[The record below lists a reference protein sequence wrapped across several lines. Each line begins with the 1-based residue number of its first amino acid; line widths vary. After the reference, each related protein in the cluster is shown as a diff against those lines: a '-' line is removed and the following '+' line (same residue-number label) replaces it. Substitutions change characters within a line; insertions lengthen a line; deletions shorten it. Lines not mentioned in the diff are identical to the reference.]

1 MAEKI
6 VRVSQKQIA
15 ANLEAIAG
23 FTASIR
29 TEVENMPSCSKRKS
43 LLITVDALEKKV
55 AIQKREVS
63 ESAVMDYVNNHP
75 EVLQK
80 LAHFAAS
87 DKGAAEVASEVV
99 TAEEINNEQKQK
111 GKKRRV

>member
-1 MAEKI
+1 MVEKT
-6 VRVSQKQIA
+6 RVSQKQIV

-23 FTASIR
+23 YTAFIR

-43 LLITVDALEKKV
+43 LLVTLEALEKKV
-55 AIQKREVS
+55 FIQKREVT
-63 ESAVMDYVNNHP
+63 ETTVMEYVNAHP

-80 LAHFAAS
+80 LAHFATS
-87 DKGAAEVASEVV
+87 DKGAVEVASEVV
-99 TAEEINNEQKQK
+99 TTEEINNEQKQK

>member
-1 MAEKI
+1 MEKT
-6 VRVSQKQIA
+6 RVSLKQIA

-43 LLITVDALEKKV
+43 LLVTVDTLEKKV

-63 ESAVMDYVNNHP
+63 ESAVMDYVNAHP

-80 LAHFAAS
+80 FAHFAAS
-87 DKGAAEVASEVV
+87 DKGAVEVASEVV
-99 TAEEINNEQKQK
+99 TTEEINNEQKQK